1 MRHALCSFL
10 PCAFLGVL
18 AALEGVADARD
29 PHGVSGP
36 QGISNV
42 EDLLRRA
49 RQARD
54 AGRWV
59 EAEAAYELS
68 LKAADAAWTTDAER
82 AEIAAELGLC
92 ELALAR
98 YRDAADHLA
107 QSLRKRDALRS
118 GLAKRAEEGLKKAES
133 RVVTFYLGVSPPDAE
148 VFVDGKALGRP
159 APTYELFLEP
169 GHHTVRAR
177 LDGHTEVVSAFD
189 GQAGKDSSLTL
200 KLPRAP
206 ERGAPGAVGAGP
218 ARPVDPAAWPAD
230 SAARPANPAA
240 RPALPLT
247 ALRIGGAA
255 LATAAAAAGTVFL
268 LRADV
273 VHDNLAERDVVLR
286 RRGWTSS
293 TCWWPNAPSACA
305 EIRDEVA
312 ERDRFAT
319 LGKVALA
326 TGAVFGIAT
335 AASFLAEG
343 WLLDETPVRGGVQV
357 APSTTGTQAG
367 LVLQGV
373 W

>member
-1 MRHALCSFL
+1 MRPALLAFL
-10 PCAFLGVL
+10 PCAILGVV

-29 PHGVSGP
+29 PEGVPGP
-36 QGISNV
+36 QAISNA

-59 EAEAAYELS
+59 EAEAAYELA

-107 QSLRKRDALRS
+107 QSLRHRDALGG
-118 GLAKRAEEGLKKAES
+118 GLARRVEEGLKKAES

-148 VFVDGKALGRP
+148 VVVDGKALGRP

-177 LDGHTEVVSAFD
+177 LDGHTEVVSAFE
-189 GQAGKDSSLTL
+189 GQAGKESSLTL

-206 ERGAPGAVGAGP
+206 ERGEAGAAGVGP
-218 ARPVDPAAWPAD
+218 TRPVSPAAR
-230 SAARPANPAA
+230 SAA

-247 ALRIGGAA
+247 ELRIGGAA
-255 LATAAAAAGTVFL
+255 LATAALAAGTVFL

-286 RRGWTSS
+286 GRGWTSS

-305 EIRDEVA
+305 EIRDDVA
-312 ERDRFAT
+312 ERDLFAT

-326 TGAVFGIAT
+326 TGAVFGVAT

-343 WLLDETPVRGGVQV
+343 WILDETPAHGGVQV
-357 APSTTGTQAG
+357 VPTTTGKHAG

>member
-1 MRHALCSFL
+1 MRRAPRFLLLCV
-10 PCAFLGVL
+10 FLGVV
-18 AALEGVADARD
+18 AALEGVASAQD
-29 PHGVSGP
+29 PYEVAGTRETST
-36 QGISNV
+36 V
-42 EDLLRRA
+42 EGLLRRA

-59 EAEAAYELS
+59 EAEAAYGHA

-82 AEIAAELGLC
+82 AEIAVELGLC
-92 ELALAR
+92 ELALGR

-107 QSLRKRDALRS
+107 QGLRHRDGLRRALRE
-118 GLAKRAEEGLKKAES
+118 RAEQGLLQAER
-133 RVVTFYLGVSPPDAE
+133 RVATLYLGVSPPDAE
-148 VFVDGKALGRP
+148 VYVDGKPLGRP

-169 GHHTVRAR
+169 GPHTVRAE
-177 LDGHTEVVSAFD
+177 LDGHAEAVSAFD
-189 GQAGKDSSLTL
+189 GLAGKATSLTL
-200 KLPRAP
+200 KLRRAP
-206 ERGAPGAVGAGP
+206 ERGAPGAASAG
-218 ARPVDPAAWPAD
+218 V
-230 SAARPANPAA
+230 ARPAAPSLPSPA

-247 ALRIGGAA
+247 ELRIGGTA
-255 LATAAAAAGTVFL
+255 LATAALAAGTVFL

-273 VHDNLAERDVVLR
+273 VHDNLAERGVVFR

-305 EIRDEVA
+305 ELRNDAA
-312 ERDRFAT
+312 ERDLLAT

-343 WLLDETPVRGGVQV
+343 WILDEAPARGGVRV
-357 APSTTGTQAG
+357 APSATGTQVG
-367 LVLQGV
+367 LVLQGA

>member
-10 PCAFLGVL
+10 PCVFMGVV
-18 AALEGVADARD
+18 AAVEGVASAGEP
-29 PHGVSGP
+29 PHAISGP
-36 QGISNV
+36 RETST
-42 EDLLRRA
+42 LASSLRRA

-92 ELALAR
+92 ELALGR

-107 QSLRKRDALRS
+107 QSLRHRDALRG
-118 GLAKRAEEGLKKAES
+118 GLAERAEEGLKKAES

-148 VFVDGKALGRP
+148 VLVDGKTPGRP

-177 LDGHTEVVSAFD
+177 LDGHTDAVSSLE
-189 GQAGKDSSLTL
+189 GQAGGRLSLTL
-200 KLPRAP
+200 KLLRAP
-206 ERGAPGAVGAGP
+206 ERGAPQAAGGG
-218 ARPVDPAAWPAD
+218 PVRAADPAARSTVPM
-230 SAARPANPAA
+230 
-240 RPALPLT
+240 T
-247 ALRIGGAA
+247 ELRIGGAA
-255 LATAAAAAGTVFL
+255 LATAALGAGAVFL
-268 LRADV
+268 MRADV
-273 VHDNLAERDVVLR
+273 VHDNLAERDVVFR
-286 RRGWTSS
+286 GRGWTSS

-305 EIRDEVA
+305 EIRDDAA
-312 ERDRFAT
+312 ERDLFAT

-343 WLLDETPVRGGVQV
+343 WILDETPVRGGVHV
-357 APSTTGTQAG
+357 VPSPTGTQAG

>member
-1 MRHALCSFL
+1 MRHALCAFMPCFL
-10 PCAFLGVL
+10 MGV
-18 AALEGVADARD
+18 AAVEGVASASD
-29 PHGVSGP
+29 PHAVSDP
-36 QGISNV
+36 RETSVTSSQ
-42 EDLLRRA
+42 RRA

-92 ELALAR
+92 ELALGM

-107 QSLRKRDALRS
+107 QGLRHRDALRG
-118 GLAKRAEEGLKKAES
+118 GLAERAEEGLKRAES

-148 VFVDGKALGRP
+148 VFVDGKPVGRP

-169 GHHTVRAR
+169 GQHTVRAR
-177 LDGHTEVVSAFD
+177 LMGHTEAVSAFE
-189 GQAGKDSSLTL
+189 GEAGKDSSLTL

-206 ERGAPGAVGAGP
+206 ERGEAGAASAGP
-218 ARPVDPAAWPAD
+218 AGVVNPV
-230 SAARPANPAA
+230 A

-247 ALRIGGAA
+247 ELRIGGAA
-255 LATAAAAAGTVFL
+255 LATAALAAGTVFL

-273 VHDNLAERDVVLR
+273 IDGNLAEREMVFR
-286 RRGWTSS
+286 GQGWTPT

-305 EIRDEVA
+305 EIRNDMA
-312 ERDRFAT
+312 ERDLFAT
-319 LGKVALA
+319 IGSVALA
-326 TGAVFGIAT
+326 TGAVFGVAT
-335 AASFLAEG
+335 AASFFAEG
-343 WLLDETPVRGGVQV
+343 WLLRETPVRGGVHV
-357 APSTTGTQAG
+357 VPSATGTQAG

>member
-1 MRHALCSFL
+1 MCRARHAFL
-10 PCAFLGVL
+10 TCVFLGVV
-18 AALEGVADARD
+18 AALEGAADARD
-29 PHGVSGP
+29 P
-36 QGISNV
+36 QGIAGTRETSTV
-42 EDLLRRA
+42 EDRLRGA

-59 EAEAAYELS
+59 EAEAAYELA

-92 ELALAR
+92 ELALGMV
-98 YRDAADHLA
+98 RDAASHLA
-107 QSLRKRDALRS
+107 QGLRHRDALRS
-118 GLAKRAEEGLKKAES
+118 GLARRAEEGLKKAES

-148 VFVDGKALGRP
+148 VLVDGKTLGRP

-177 LDGHTEVVSAFD
+177 LDGHTEVVGAFE
-189 GQAGKDSSLTL
+189 GHAGKESSLSL

-206 ERGAPGAVGAGP
+206 ERGEAGAAGVGPGRAAGP
-218 ARPVDPAAWPAD
+218 PA
-230 SAARPANPAA
+230 PAA
-240 RPALPLT
+240 RPTAPAARALPLT
-247 ALRIGGAA
+247 ELRIGGAA
-255 LATAAAAAGTVFL
+255 LATAALAAGTVFL

-273 VHDNLAERDVVLR
+273 IDGNLAERDVVFR
-286 RRGWTSS
+286 RQRGWTSS
-293 TCWWPNAPSACA
+293 TCWWPNAPEACA
-305 EIRDEVA
+305 EIRDDAA
-312 ERDRFAT
+312 ERALFAT

-343 WLLDETPVRGGVQV
+343 WILDEAPARGGVRV
-357 APSTTGTQAG
+357 APSATGTQAG

>member
-10 PCAFLGVL
+10 PCAFLGLL

-59 EAEAAYELS
+59 EAESAYELS

-177 LDGHTEVVSAFD
+177 LDGHTEAVGAFE
-189 GQAGKDSSLTL
+189 GQAGKNSSLTL

-206 ERGAPGAVGAGP
+206 ERGEAERGAPRAAGAGP
-218 ARPVDPAAWPAD
+218 GWPAAP
-230 SAARPANPAA
+230 AARPARA
-240 RPALPLT
+240 ALPLT

-255 LATAAAAAGTVFL
+255 LATAATAAGTVFL

-273 VHDNLAERDVVLR
+273 VHDNLAEREVVLR
-286 RRGWTSS
+286 RQGWTSS

-343 WLLDETPVRGGVQV
+343 WILDETPVRGGVQV
-357 APSTTGTQAG
+357 VPSTTGTQAG

>member
-1 MRHALCSFL
+1 MKDTQGGVRHALCAFM
-10 PCAFLGVL
+10 PCFFMGV
-18 AALEGVADARD
+18 AAVEGVASASD
-29 PHGVSGP
+29 PHAVSDP
-36 QGISNV
+36 RETSTV
-42 EDLLRRA
+42 ASSLRRA

-59 EAEAAYELS
+59 EAEAAYEAALT
-68 LKAADAAWTTDAER
+68 AADTAWTTDAER

-92 ELALAR
+92 ELALGR

-107 QSLRKRDALRS
+107 QSLRHRDALRG
-118 GLAKRAEEGLKKAES
+118 GLAERVEEGLKKAES

-148 VFVDGKALGRP
+148 VFVDGKPVGRP

-177 LDGHTEVVSAFD
+177 LTGHTEAVSAFE
-189 GQAGKDSSLTL
+189 GLAGKDSSLTL

-206 ERGAPGAVGAGP
+206 ERDEAGAAGAGP
-218 ARPVDPAAWPAD
+218 ARAVEPAM
-230 SAARPANPAA
+230 RPAA

-247 ALRIGGAA
+247 ELRIGGAV
-255 LATAAAAAGTVFL
+255 LATAALAAGTVFL

-273 VHDNLAERDVVLR
+273 IDGNMAERETVFR
-286 RRGWTSS
+286 GQGWTPT

-305 EIRDEVA
+305 EIRNDMA
-312 ERDRFAT
+312 ERDLFAT
-319 LGKVALA
+319 IGSVALA

-335 AASFLAEG
+335 VASFVAEG
-343 WLLDETPVRGGVQV
+343 WILRETPVRGGVQV
-357 APSTTGTQAG
+357 VPSATGTQAG

>member
-1 MRHALCSFL
+1 MRPAPLSLVPCVFL
-10 PCAFLGVL
+10 AVV
-18 AALEGVADARD
+18 AAHEGVASARD
-29 PHGVSGP
+29 PHGSSGP
-36 QGISNV
+36 QGISNI

-107 QSLRKRDALRS
+107 QSLRHRDELRS
-118 GLAKRAEEGLKKAES
+118 GLAKRAEEGLKRAES

-148 VFVDGKALGRP
+148 VFVDGKPVGRP

-177 LDGHTEVVSAFD
+177 LTGHTEAVSAFE

-206 ERGAPGAVGAGP
+206 ERGEAGAAGAGP
-218 ARPVDPAAWPAD
+218 ARPVDPAA
-230 SAARPANPAA
+230 RPVA

-247 ALRIGGAA
+247 ELRIGGAA
-255 LATAAAAAGTVFL
+255 LATAAVAAGTVFL

-273 VHDNLAERDVVLR
+273 IDGNLAEREMVLR
-286 RRGWTSS
+286 GKGWTTT

-305 EIRDEVA
+305 EIHNDLA
-312 ERDRFAT
+312 ERDLFAT
-319 LGKVALA
+319 LGNVALA

-343 WLLDETPVRGGVQV
+343 WLLDEAPARRGVQV
-357 APSTTGTQAG
+357 VPSATGTQAG

>member
-1 MRHALCSFL
+1 MRPALLAFL
-10 PCAFLGVL
+10 PCAILGVV

-29 PHGVSGP
+29 PQGVTGP
-36 QGISNV
+36 QAVSNA

-59 EAEAAYELS
+59 EAEAAYELA
-68 LKAADAAWTTDAER
+68 LEAADAAWTTDAER

-92 ELALAR
+92 ELALAM

-107 QSLRKRDALRS
+107 QSLRHRDALGG
-118 GLAKRAEEGLKKAES
+118 GLARRAEEGLKKAES

-148 VFVDGKALGRP
+148 VSVDGKALGRP

-177 LDGHTEVVSAFD
+177 LDGHTEVVSTFE
-189 GQAGKDSSLTL
+189 GQAGKESSLTL

-206 ERGAPGAVGAGP
+206 ERGEAGAAGVG
-218 ARPVDPAAWPAD
+218 PVRAAEPVG
-230 SAARPANPAA
+230 PAA
-240 RPALPLT
+240 RATARAALPLT
-247 ALRIGGAA
+247 ELRIGGAA
-255 LATAAAAAGTVFL
+255 LATAALAAGTVFL

-273 VHDNLAERDVVLR
+273 VHDNLAERDVVFR
-286 RRGWTSS
+286 RQRGWTSS
-293 TCWWPNAPSACA
+293 TCWWPNAPEACA
-305 EIRDEVA
+305 EIRDDVA
-312 ERDRFAT
+312 ERALFAT

-326 TGAVFGIAT
+326 TGAVFGMAT

-343 WLLDETPVRGGVQV
+343 WILDEAPARGGVRV
-357 APSTTGTQAG
+357 APSATGTQAG